1 MPSSPTPGKQYSTC
15 QNALYYGG
23 FHYPKGVTLPIGV
36 FEAQYVQLM
45 LTACCLGSPV
55 LNLWDYSRRP
65 RVLYPVAGL
74 PYRSGIH
81 TRWNIR
87 PRSLRYLPGRTW
99 VSQAQPNLRI
109 AVFMLRCDHPD
120 HAGLSENSI

>member
-1 MPSSPTPGKQYSTC
+1 MEVSTI
-15 QNALYYGG
+15 
-23 FHYPKGVTLPIGV
+23 PESVTLPIVV

-65 RVLYPVAGL
+65 RVLYPVAGQ
-74 PYRSGIH
+74 PCRNGIH

-87 PRSLRYLPGRTW
+87 PCPAAPAIRT
-99 VSQAQPNLRI
+99 
-109 AVFMLRCDHPD
+109 
-120 HAGLSENSI
+120 

>member
-15 QNALYYGG
+15 QCALYYGG

-65 RVLYPVAGL
+65 RVLYPVADL
-74 PYRSGIH
+74 PCRNGIH

-87 PRSLRYLPGRTW
+87 PCPAALGFRLIMG
-99 VSQAQPNLRI
+99 
-109 AVFMLRCDHPD
+109 
-120 HAGLSENSI
+120 